1 MTYFINLLL
10 FFPLSGTK
18 EASFRTTRMYQ
29 NRPILRICSARAIVC
44 SSFIQQTLTALLI
57 SLPILASAAS
67 SDTNQV
73 PADLTAL
80 SLESLM
86 QIEVPTIYGASK
98 FDQKSS
104 QAPASVTVITADE
117 IKKYG
122 YQTLGDVLQSVQG
135 FYVSSDRNYQY
146 LGVRGIS
153 LGDFNSRVLI
163 MVDGHRVNNNLT
175 DGAFIG
181 NEFILDME
189 LADRVEIIRGPNAVL
204 YGNNAF
210 LGVVNVITKKGA
222 QLNGVEA
229 SASYGSFDTY
239 KARVS
244 YGRLFT
250 NGIDL
255 LLSGTYYNSAGDSKL
270 FYKEFDTP
278 SQNNGEAVNLDGEQ
292 FGSFFGSLSYQD
304 FSLEAAYIRRE
315 KDNPTAQFGTA
326 FNDPRLNTTDD
337 QGYAALKYAH
347 SFTDDYD
354 LTARLYYDTYYHRI
368 GYPFAP
374 NVFYLEQ
381 DTGEW
386 WGTEVELNK
395 RLWDRH
401 TFTVGAEYRDDFKQQ
416 TELTSEP
423 TVSRDRQSYG
433 IYYQNNIALRENL
446 HFDGGVRYDQ
456 YGNFSPAWDP
466 RLALI
471 YNPFEKSTFK
481 AIYSTAF
488 RAPNYTELSDPR
500 FQSINPEE
508 ITSYEFV
515 YEQEYGQYLRSSA
528 SFFYNQMDDL
538 IVLQS
543 GNYTNFNANTK
554 GMELALDGIFPDG
567 IRGRASYSLQYTKDE
582 SLPWDMPDS
591 PNNMV
596 KLNVSVPIITDKLF
610 ASLEFQYTS
619 SRDSLNTITS
629 PGGQPVTVQGQ
640 QAGGFAVVNF
650 TLFSQNLLKNLDVSA
665 SIYNLLDNHY
675 SDPASQFHVQNVI
688 AQNGRTFLLNVTYR
702 F

>member
-1 MTYFINLLL
+1 
-10 FFPLSGTK
+10 
-18 EASFRTTRMYQ
+18 MYQ
-29 NRPILRICSARAIVC
+29 SNPIPQTSPDRVTVGSR
-44 SSFIQQTLTALLI
+44 FIRQTLAALLI
-57 SLPILASAAS
+57 CLPILASAAS
-67 SDTNQV
+67 SDTNQA

-98 FDQKSS
+98 FDQKLS
-104 QAPASVTVITADE
+104 QAPASVTVVTADE

-153 LGDFNSRVLI
+153 LGDFNSRVLV
-163 MVDGHRVNNNLT
+163 MVDGHRINNNLT
-175 DGAFIG
+175 DGAAIG
-181 NEFILDME
+181 NEFILDMA
-189 LADRVEIIRGPNAVL
+189 LADRVEIIRGPDAVL

-222 QLNGVEA
+222 QLNGFET
-229 SASYGSFDTY
+229 SGSYGSFDTY

-250 NGIDL
+250 NGVDV
-255 LLSGTYYNSAGDSKL
+255 LLSGTYYNSAGNSKL
-270 FYKEFDTP
+270 FYPQFNTP
-278 SQNNGEAVNLDGEQ
+278 SQNNGEAVNLDGDQ
-292 FGSFFGSLSYQD
+292 FESFFGSLSYQD
-304 FSLEAAYIRRE
+304 FSLEGAYIHRE
-315 KDNPTAQFGTA
+315 KDNPTAQYGTA
-326 FNDPRLNTTDD
+326 FNDSRLSTTDD
-337 QGYAALKYAH
+337 QGYAALKYTH
-347 SFTDDYD
+347 SFEDDYD
-354 LTARLYYDTYYHRI
+354 LTARLYYDTYSHQI

-374 NVFYLEQ
+374 QIFYQEQ

-401 TFTVGAEYRDDFKQQ
+401 TFTLGAEYRDDFEQQ
-416 TELTSEP
+416 SELTGEP

-433 IYYQNNIALRENL
+433 VYYQNNIALRDNL

-456 YGNFSPAWDP
+456 YGDFKPAIDP

-500 FQSINPEE
+500 FQNIQPEQ
-508 ITSYEFV
+508 ITSYELV

-528 SFFYNQMDDL
+528 SFFYNDMRDL
-538 IVLQS
+538 IVFQS
-543 GNYTNFNANTK
+543 GNYTNLNANTK
-554 GMELALDGIFPDG
+554 GMELALDGIWPNG

-582 SLPWDMPDS
+582 TLPWSLPDS
-591 PNNMV
+591 PNNLV
-596 KLNVSVPIITDKLF
+596 KLNLSVPVITDKLF
-610 ASLEFQYTS
+610 AGLEFQYTS

-629 PGGQPVTVQGQ
+629 PGGQPITVQGQ

-650 TLFSQNLLKNLDVSA
+650 TLFSQNLLKNLEVSA
-665 SIYNLLDNHY
+665 SIYNILNRQY
-675 SDPASQFHVQNVI
+675 SDPASRFHVQNI
-688 AQNGRTFLLNVTYR
+688 IQQDGRTFRLNLMYH

>member
-1 MTYFINLLL
+1 M
-10 FFPLSGTK
+10 
-18 EASFRTTRMYQ
+18 A
-29 NRPILRICSARAIVC
+29 
-44 SSFIQQTLTALLI
+44 ALLI
-57 SLPILASAAS
+57 SLPVLAYAAGA
-67 SDTNQV
+67 DTTQPTN
-73 PADLTAL
+73 DLTAL

-86 QIEVPTIYGASK
+86 QIEVPKVYGASK
-98 FDQKSS
+98 IDQKAS
-104 QAPASVTVITADE
+104 QAPASVTVVTSDE

-135 FYVSSDRNYQY
+135 FNVSSDRNYQY
-146 LGVRGIS
+146 LGVRGIG
-153 LGDFNSRVLI
+153 LGDFNSRVLV
-163 MVDGHRVNNNLT
+163 MVDGHRINNNLT

-189 LADRVEIIRGPNAVL
+189 LADRVEIIRGPSAVL

-222 QLNGVEA
+222 QLNGVEG
-229 SASYGSFDTY
+229 SATYGSFDTY

-250 NGIDL
+250 NGVDL
-255 LLSGTYYNSAGDSKL
+255 LLSGTYYNSAGNSKL
-270 FYKEFDTP
+270 FYKDFNTP
-278 SQNNGEAVNLDGEQ
+278 SQNNGEAVNLDGEES
-292 FGSFFGSLSYQD
+292 GSFFGALTYRD
-304 FSLEAAYIRRE
+304 FSLEGAYIHRE
-315 KDNPTAQFGTA
+315 KDNPTAQYGTA
-326 FNDPRLNTTDD
+326 FNDSRLNTTDE

-347 SFTDDYD
+347 SFENDFD
-354 LTARLYYDTYYHRI
+354 LSARLYYDIYHHEI
-368 GYPFAP
+368 GYPFGP
-374 NVFYLEQ
+374 QLFYQED

-386 WGTEVELNK
+386 WGTEVQLDK

-401 TFTVGAEYRDDFKQQ
+401 TFTVGAEYRDDFKQ
-416 TELTSEP
+416 ESSLTTQP
-423 TVSRDRQSYG
+423 TVSRNRQSYG
-433 IYYQNNIALRENL
+433 VYYQNDIAIFDNL

-456 YGNFSPAWDP
+456 YGDYNPAWDP

-500 FQSINPEE
+500 FQSIHPEE

-528 SFFYNQMDDL
+528 SVFYNQMDDL

-543 GNYTNFNANTK
+543 GSYTNFNANTK
-554 GMELALDGIFPDG
+554 GMELALDGIWPNG
-567 IRGRASYSLQYTKDE
+567 IRGRASYSLQYTEDE

-591 PNNMV
+591 PNNMI
-596 KLNVSVPIITDKLF
+596 KLDLSVPVIKDKLF
-610 ASLEFQYTS
+610 AGLEFRYVS
-619 SRDSLNTITS
+619 SRDSLTTITS
-629 PGGQPVTVQGQ
+629 PSGQPVTVQGA
-640 QAGGFAVVNF
+640 QADGYAVINF
-650 TLFSQNLLKNLDVSA
+650 TLFSQNLVKNLDVSA
-665 SIYNLLDNHY
+665 SVYNLLDRQY

-688 AQNGRTFLLNVTYR
+688 PQNGRTFRVNVTYH

>member
-1 MTYFINLLL
+1 MNLRKSSSRLTSPARSL
-10 FFPLSGTK
+10 VHLGFLGFFCCLVG
-18 EASFRTTRMYQ
+18 
-29 NRPILRICSARAIVC
+29 
-44 SSFIQQTLTALLI
+44 AL
-57 SLPILASAAS
+57 
-67 SDTNQV
+67 V
-73 PADLTAL
+73 PALQAAETTTNNLGDL

-86 QIEVPTIYGASK
+86 QIEVPKVYGASK
-98 FDQKSS
+98 VDQKAS
-104 QAPASVTVITADE
+104 QAPASVTVVTSDE

-135 FYVSSDRNYQY
+135 FNVSSDRNYQY

-153 LGDFNSRVLI
+153 LGDFNNRVLL

-222 QLNGVEA
+222 QLNGVEG
-229 SASYGSFDTY
+229 SATYGSFDTY

-244 YGRLFT
+244 YGQLFT
-250 NGIDL
+250 NGVDL
-255 LLSGTYYNSAGDSKL
+255 LLSGTYYNSGGNSKL
-270 FYKEFDTP
+270 FYKEYDTP
-278 SQNNGEAVNLDGEQ
+278 SQNKGVAVNQDGEE
-292 FGSFFGSLSYQD
+292 FGSFFGALTYRD
-304 FSLEAAYIRRE
+304 FSLEGAFIHRE
-315 KDNPTAQFGTA
+315 KDNPTAQYGTA
-326 FNDPRLNTTDD
+326 FNDSRLNTTDE
-337 QGYAALKYAH
+337 QGYASLKYAH
-347 SFTDDYD
+347 SFEHDFD
-354 LTARLYYDTYYHRI
+354 LSARLYYDTYYHKI
-368 GYPFAP
+368 GYPFGP
-374 NVFYLEQ
+374 SVFFEED

-386 WGTEVELNK
+386 WGTEVQLDK

-401 TFTVGAEYRDDFKQQ
+401 TFTVGADYRDDFKQES
-416 TELTSEP
+416 TLTTQP
-423 TVSRDRQSYG
+423 TVSRNRQSYG
-433 IYYQNNIALRENL
+433 VYYQNDIAIRDNL

-456 YGNFSPAWDP
+456 YGDYNPAWDP

-471 YNPFEKSTFK
+471 YNPFEGSTFK

-500 FQSINPEE
+500 FQKIHPEE

-528 SFFYNQMDDL
+528 SVFYNDMHDL

-543 GNYTNFNANTK
+543 GSYTNFNANTK
-554 GMELALDGIFPDG
+554 GMELALDGIWPNG
-567 IRGRASYSLQYTKDE
+567 IRGRASYSLQYTKNE
-582 SLPWDMPDS
+582 SLSWDMPDS

-596 KLNVSVPIITDKLF
+596 KVDLSVPVIKDKVF
-610 ASLEFQYTS
+610 AGLEFQYIS
-619 SRDSLNTITS
+619 SRDSLTTITS
-629 PGGQPVTVQGQ
+629 SSGQPVTVQGA
-640 QAGGFAVVNF
+640 QADGYAVVNF
-650 TLFSQNLLKNLDVSA
+650 TLFSQNLVKNLDVSA
-665 SIYNLLDNHY
+665 SVYNLLNKQY
-675 SDPASQFHVQNVI
+675 SDPASQFHLQNVI
-688 AQNGRTFLLNVTYR
+688 SQNGRTFRLNVTYR

>member
-1 MTYFINLLL
+1 MNQ
-10 FFPLSGTK
+10 
-18 EASFRTTRMYQ
+18 R
-29 NRPILRICSARAIVC
+29 RPILQTFSDWVIVC
-44 SSFIQQTLTALLI
+44 PTGLRQALTALLI
-57 SLPILASAAS
+57 SLPVLAYAAGA
-67 SDTNQV
+67 DTTQPTN
-73 PADLTAL
+73 DLTAL

-86 QIEVPTIYGASK
+86 QIEVPKVYGASK
-98 FDQKSS
+98 IDQKAS
-104 QAPASVTVITADE
+104 QAPASVTVVTSDE

-135 FYVSSDRNYQY
+135 FNVSSDRNYQY

-153 LGDFNSRVLI
+153 LGDFNSRVLV
-163 MVDGHRVNNNLT
+163 MVDGHRINNNLT

-222 QLNGVEA
+222 QLNGVEG
-229 SASYGSFDTY
+229 SATYGSFDTY

-250 NGIDL
+250 NGVDL
-255 LLSGTYYNSAGDSKL
+255 LISGTYYNSAGNSKL
-270 FYKEFDTP
+270 FYKDFNTP
-278 SQNNGEAVNLDGEQ
+278 SQNNGEAVNLDGEES
-292 FGSFFGSLSYQD
+292 GSFFGALTYRD
-304 FSLEAAYIRRE
+304 FSLEGAYIHRE
-315 KDNPTAQFGTA
+315 KDNPTAQYGTA
-326 FNDPRLNTTDD
+326 FNDSRLNTTDE

-347 SFTDDYD
+347 NFENDFD
-354 LTARLYYDTYYHRI
+354 LSARLYYDIYHHEI
-368 GYPFAP
+368 GYPFGP
-374 NVFYLEQ
+374 QLFYQED

-386 WGTEVELNK
+386 WGTEVQLDK

-401 TFTVGAEYRDDFKQQ
+401 TFTVGAEYRDDFKQ
-416 TELTSEP
+416 ESSLTTQP
-423 TVSRDRQSYG
+423 TVSRNRQSYG
-433 IYYQNNIALRENL
+433 VYYQNDIAIFDNL

-456 YGNFSPAWDP
+456 YGDYNPAWDP

-500 FQSINPEE
+500 FQSIHPEE

-528 SFFYNQMDDL
+528 SVFYNQMDDL

-543 GNYTNFNANTK
+543 GSYTNFNANTK
-554 GMELALDGIFPDG
+554 GMELALDGIWPNG
-567 IRGRASYSLQYTKDE
+567 IRGRASYSLQYTEDE

-591 PNNMV
+591 PNNMI
-596 KLNVSVPIITDKLF
+596 KLGLSVPVIKDKLF
-610 ASLEFQYTS
+610 AGLEFRYVS
-619 SRDSLNTITS
+619 SRDSLTTITS
-629 PGGQPVTVQGQ
+629 PSGQPVTVQGA
-640 QAGGFAVVNF
+640 QADGYAVINF
-650 TLFSQNLLKNLDVSA
+650 TLFSQNLVKNLDVSA
-665 SIYNLLDNHY
+665 SVYNLLDRQY

-688 AQNGRTFLLNVTYR
+688 PQNGRTFRVNVTYH